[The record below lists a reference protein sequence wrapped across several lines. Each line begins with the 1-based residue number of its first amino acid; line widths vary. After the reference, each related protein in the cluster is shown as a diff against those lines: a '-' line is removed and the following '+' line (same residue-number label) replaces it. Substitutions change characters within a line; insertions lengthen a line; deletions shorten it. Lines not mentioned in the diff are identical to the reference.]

1 MRQTG
6 RGKRKT
12 GRKKYTYEK
21 PHTAAEYRRRRRQQ
35 QVRIQRMLLLLGIV
49 LVVIFIFVLG
59 GKMLRWIRGKH
70 LAAADVPAAVTKVV
84 ENPPDYDV
92 QLLTINDYSRPGLA
106 MNEVKGI
113 VIHYTANPGSTA
125 IQNRNYFEGL
135 KDSHET
141 MASSHFIVGLDGEI
155 VQCIPTNE
163 ISYASNDRNNDTI
176 SIECCHPDATGKFNQ
191 QTYDSLV
198 ELTAYLMG
206 RFQLTTDDVIR
217 HYDVT
222 GKKCP
227 LYYVEHEDAW
237 QQFLT
242 DVNQYIDTHGEVQEE

>member
-1 MRQTG
+1 MHKNYPDAHGTVPG
-6 RGKRKT
+6 NLWLL
-12 GRKKYTYEK
+12 
-21 PHTAAEYRRRRRQQ
+21 PVWIS
-35 QVRIQRMLLLLGIV
+35 VRSV
-49 LVVIFIFVLG
+49 
-59 GKMLRWIRGKH
+59 
-70 LAAADVPAAVTKVV
+70 
-84 ENPPDYDV
+84 
-92 QLLTINDYSRPGLA
+92 SR
-106 MNEVKGI
+106 
-113 VIHYTANPGSTA
+113 S
-125 IQNRNYFEGL
+125 L
-135 KDSHET
+135 KILHP
-141 MASSHFIVGLDGEI
+141 V
-155 VQCIPTNE
+155 
-163 ISYASNDRNNDTI
+163 RNNDTI

>member
-1 MRQTG
+1 MATK
-6 RGKRKT
+6 KRHRLTKKQKKKLILEVIILFLAT
-12 GRKKYTYEK
+12 VGALTIVLGIGRK
-21 PHTAAEYRRRRRQQ
+21 
-35 QVRIQRMLLLLGIV
+35 
-49 LVVIFIFVLG
+49 VVSVFS
-59 GKMLRWIRGKH
+59 GKTDH
-70 LAAADVPAAVTKVV
+70 KVV
-84 ENPPDYDV
+84 TEQPDLDV
-92 QLLTINDYSRPGLA
+92 ELLSINDYSRPGLVL
-106 MNEVKGI
+106 NDVKGI

-141 MASSHFIVGLDGEI
+141 MASSHFIIGLDGEI
-155 VQCIPTNE
+155 VQCIPTSE

-176 SIECCHPDATGKFNQ
+176 SIECCHPDESGQFDQ

-198 ELTAYLMG
+198 QLTAYLMG
-206 RFQLTTDDVIR
+206 KFNLTTDDVIR

-227 LYYVEHEDAW
+227 LYFVDHEDAW

-242 DVNQYIDTHGEVQEE
+242 DVNSYIDAHGTVQEE

>member
-1 MRQTG
+1 MSSNRKRTKKKRTRCALLVSGTAVFILLCCGLVAYFWQKNQEAEKAARQKNLPKLSIET
-6 RGKRKT
+6 K
-12 GRKKYTYEK
+12 
-21 PHTAAEYRRRRRQQ
+21 
-35 QVRIQRMLLLLGIV
+35 LL
-49 LVVIFIFVLG
+49 
-59 GKMLRWIRGKH
+59 
-70 LAAADVPAAVTKVV
+70 DV
-84 ENPPDYDV
+84 NP
-92 QLLTINDYSRPGLA
+92 YSRPGIALKK
-106 MNEVKGI
+106 VKG
-113 VIHYTANPGSTA
+113 VVVHYTANPGTNA
-125 IQNRNYFEGL
+125 LDNRNYFNSLSKANKG
-135 KDSHET
+135 KTKAQST
-141 MASSHFIVGLDGEI
+141 YASSHFIVGLDGEI

>member
-1 MRQTG
+1 MATKK
-6 RGKRKT
+6 KRHKFT
-12 GRKKYTYEK
+12 KKQKKKLILEIVILFLATVGAI
-21 PHTAAEYRRRRRQQ
+21 T
-35 QVRIQRMLLLLGIV
+35 ILLGI
-49 LVVIFIFVLG
+49 G
-59 GKMLRWIRGKH
+59 H
-70 LAAADVPAAVTKVV
+70 KVV
-84 ENPPDYDV
+84 EVFSGRTAHKVVSQQPQLDV
-92 QLLTINDYSRPGLA
+92 ELLSINDYSRPGLA

-198 ELTAYLMG
+198 ELTTYLMG